1 MTPATRSKTN
11 RRRSELS
18 PADLLSRREAATL
31 AEVPL
36 RSVNKAIEDEVM
48 VPARSRQQG
57 GDLDRWDVLS
67 LALIARMEIPLAAET
82 KRRIN
87 EWVHGFPRDDSFEE
101 ERELRV
107 TDLLFLRVDADFG
120 RLAKRLADYLDWRER
135 HLKID
140 PAIQGGEPVIAGTR
154 LPVRSIGARLQAGD
168 TLVDLA
174 AEYPEISASAFE
186 AARIYA
192 ESHPRRGRPA
202 RPWRDEK

>member
-1 MTPATRSKTN
+1 MTPVAYPKSKAGGKAP
-11 RRRSELS
+11 SQ
-18 PADLLSRREAATL
+18 ADLVNRREAATL

-36 RSVNKAIEDEVM
+36 RAVNKAIEEEVFA
-48 VPARSRQQG
+48 PAPSTGRD

-67 LALIARMEIPLAAET
+67 LALIARTEMPLAAET

-87 EWVHGFPRDDSFEE
+87 EWVHGFPRDDAFEE
-101 ERELRV
+101 ARELRV
-107 TDLLFLRVDADFG
+107 TGLLFLRVDADFG
-120 RLAKRLADYLDWRER
+120 RLAKRLGDYLDWRER

-140 PAIQGGEPVIAGTR
+140 PKVQGGEPVIAGTR
-154 LPVRSIGARLQAGD
+154 LPVRTIGTRLKAGD

-202 RPWRDEK
+202 RPWRDE